1 MRLISKFNKVF
12 RFLLCVIDIFSKYA
26 WVIPLKDKKGAS
38 IVSPFQKILNKS
50 ERKPNKIWVDK
61 GNEFYNS
68 SFKKLLKDNGTEMYS
83 THNEGK
89 SVVTERFIRTLKTK
103 IYKYMTSIWKNV
115 YIDKLINI
123 VDEYNNTYHRTVKMK
138 PVDVKDNTSIDFEE
152 KVNDRDP
159 KFKVGDHVRTPN
171 WSEEVSVI
179 KKVKNTVPWTYV
191 INDLNGEEIIGTFY
205 QKELQKTNQK
215 EFRTEKVIKR
225 KSDNCMSIG
234 KVMIIHL
241 IVGLTKKI

>member
-1 MRLISKFNKVF
+1 
-12 RFLLCVIDIFSKYA
+12 
-26 WVIPLKDKKGAS
+26 
-38 IVSPFQKILNKS
+38 
-50 ERKPNKIWVDK
+50 
-61 GNEFYNS
+61 
-68 SFKKLLKDNGTEMYS
+68 MYS

-159 KFKVGDHVRTPN
+159 KFKAGDHVRTPN

-191 INDLNGEEIIGTFY
+191 INDLNGEEIIGTFHG
-205 QKELQKTNQK
+205 KELQKTNQK
-215 EFRTEKVIKR
+215 EFRIEKVIKR
-225 KSDNCMSIG
+225 KGDKLYVKWKGYNSLFNSWIDE
-234 KVMIIHL
+234 KDLVWFY
-241 IVGLTKKI
+241 